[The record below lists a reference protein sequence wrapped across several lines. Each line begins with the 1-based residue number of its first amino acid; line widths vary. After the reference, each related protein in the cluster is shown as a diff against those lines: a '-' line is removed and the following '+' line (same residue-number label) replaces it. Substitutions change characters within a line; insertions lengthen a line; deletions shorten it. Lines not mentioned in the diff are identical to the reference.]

1 MSDSLYAQ
9 TAEWLPSQ
17 EGSLQ
22 QIQKNPY
29 SIYMTA
35 DTLLIPVLGICLQL
49 NTKCFIS
56 ENNSNI
62 SLEKAE
68 LNLFWYVSFCHVMTA
83 AVLAH
88 INHIFPAD
96 LENVPNRLL

>member
-9 TAEWLPSQ
+9 TAEWLQSQ

-29 SIYMTA
+29 GVYMTA
-35 DTLLIPVLGICLQL
+35 DTLLGICLQL

-68 LNLFWYVSFCHVMTA
+68 LNLFCHVMTA
-83 AVLAH
+83 CTWAVLYYYSY
-88 INHIFPAD
+88 
-96 LENVPNRLL
+96 